1 MRRPGEVNRPERG
14 VVAPPLDPLPVQGGD
29 GCCFLAGVGVLD
41 RPGDASR
48 VTIAAPYRAGVPL
61 RSIALRATDASPLRV
76 PGTGRTLCIAPAGR
90 SQSAETR
97 RGRPSP

>member
-29 GCCFLAGVGVLD
+29 GCCFFAGVGVLD

-48 VTIAAPYRAGVPL
+48 VTIAEPYRAGVPL

-76 PGTGRTLCIAPAGR
+76 PGSGRRLWIQRDGSGERGVGR
-90 SQSAETR
+90 E
-97 RGRPSP
+97 GR